1 MDRGAPPSRPVNGD
15 ERKRRQV
22 AALQRGEPTRI
33 AARCA
38 LAVTLLCAIAAR
50 LPAALPEVPPEHV
63 GIDAQRLTRIDAVVA
78 GGLAT
83 ERMPG
88 CVVLVARHDKI
99 VWKKAYG
106 HRQTKPTPLPMTT
119 ETVFDMASLTKP
131 MATATSVMILVER
144 GQVRL
149 ADPVA
154 KYVPEFGQN
163 GKEEI
168 TVFELLTHQGGLI
181 PDNPL
186 ADFDDGPKL
195 AWERIFAVKPIV
207 EPGTRFIYTDVGFL
221 VLGELVRRVSGK
233 NVHEFSHQHIFKPL
247 GMRETGYL
255 PSPDLRRRAAPTER
269 RNGHWMQGE
278 VHDPRA
284 FRLGGI
290 AGHAGLFSTVDDVA
304 VYAQMMLNQGRFGAV
319 RILSR
324 AGVQRMTR
332 RNAVSSGFRG
342 LGWDLQ
348 TGYSTNRSEL
358 ASARAFGHGGFT
370 GTALWIDPGYDLIVI
385 FLSNRVHPD
394 GKGKVNRL
402 AGRIGTV
409 ATAAIVS
416 RPAAGRRR
424 ATAAVD
430 TAATQPVLTGIDVL
444 EQQQFAA
451 LSGRRVGLITNQTGI
466 NRAGVSTAE
475 LLHRAANLQLVALLS
490 PEHGI
495 AGRLDV
501 SHIPDQR
508 DPRTGL
514 PIYSLYGKTRIPTV
528 EALAGIDTLVFD
540 IQDIGT
546 RFYTYISTMGHAM
559 QAAADAK
566 IRFVVLDRP
575 NPIGGVV
582 VAGPVLDAGRQS
594 FVGFHPLPV
603 RHGMTT
609 GELARMFRAELQ
621 LDLDLQVIPTK
632 HWRRRELFDATG
644 LLWVNPSPNMR
655 NLNQALLYP
664 GIGLLETTNLSVGRG
679 TDTPFEVIG
688 APWIDAAG
696 LASVLNH
703 AALSGVRFVPVRFTP
718 NASKY
723 QGQLCAGVHILV
735 TDRDQLRPV
744 RCGLEIARQLR
755 ALYPDQ
761 WQTQAIDRLLT
772 SEKVAAALLSG
783 KTVPEMEALYHD
795 DLATFRSRRVRY
807 LLYD

>member
-1 MDRGAPPSRPVNGD
+1 MA
-15 ERKRRQV
+15 
-22 AALQRGEPTRI
+22 
-33 AARCA
+33 
-38 LAVTLLCAIAAR
+38 LLCAIGSR
-50 LPAALPEVPPEHV
+50 LPAALPEVPPEQV
-63 GIDAQRLTRIDAVVA
+63 GIDAHRLARIDAVVA

-83 ERMPG
+83 RRMPG
-88 CVVLVARHDKI
+88 CVVLVARHGKI

-106 HRQTKPTPLPMTT
+106 YRQTKPAPLPMTT

-154 KYVPEFGQN
+154 NYVPEFGQN

-255 PSPDLRRRAAPTER
+255 PSPVLRRRAAPTER

-342 LGWDLQ
+342 LGWDLK

-402 AGRIGTV
+402 AGRIGTI

-416 RPAAGRRR
+416 RPAVGRRR
-424 ATAAVD
+424 APAAVD
-430 TAATQPVLTGIDVL
+430 TVATEPVLTGIDVL

-501 SHIPDQR
+501 NHIPDQR

-514 PIYSLYGKTRIPTV
+514 PIYSLYGKTRIPTA

-644 LLWVNPSPNMR
+644 LLWVNPSPNIR

-679 TDTPFEVIG
+679 TDTPFEVVG
-688 APWIDAAG
+688 APWIDAAE

-703 AALSGVRFVPVRFTP
+703 TALSGVRFVPVRFTP

-761 WQTQAIDRLLT
+761 WQTQAIDRLLA

-783 KTVPEMEALYHD
+783 KTVPEMEALYRD
-795 DLATFRSRRVRY
+795 DLAAFRSRRVRY